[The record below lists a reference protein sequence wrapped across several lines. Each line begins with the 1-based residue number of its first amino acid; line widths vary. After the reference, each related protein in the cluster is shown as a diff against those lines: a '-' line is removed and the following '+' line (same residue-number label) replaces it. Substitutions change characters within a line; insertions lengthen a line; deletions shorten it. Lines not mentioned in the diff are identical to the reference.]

1 MPSHADTHDLDKLRR
16 WQKDLEATPDD
27 APAVYAIFLVSEA
40 DTAAHDIFRAFR
52 ASFEEWKAGFAHL
65 VIFGQHGV
73 STTVRAM
80 QGNLGLAEDGL
91 PTLVMFGGD
100 TGDVPEFVRLPGGAS
115 GDAEG
120 DGWQEALARA
130 EGVMDE
136 SLGGSGAAEFNR
148 VVKHQLTSLCAAV
161 VDVVER

>member
-52 ASFEEWKAGFAHL
+52 ASFEERKAGFAHL

-73 STTVRAM
+73 STAVRAL

-91 PTLVMFGGD
+91 PTLVLFGGD
-100 TGDVPEFVRLPGGAS
+100 TGPEPQGVPLPAGTRDAAKPERGNDWHTALERAERVM
-115 GDAEG
+115 DAEG
-120 DGWQEALARA
+120 VAGLGRA
-130 EGVMDE
+130 VKGRV
-136 SLGGSGAAEFNR
+136 SG
-148 VVKHQLTSLCAAV
+148 LCNAV
-161 VDVVER
+161 VEAVEK

>member
-40 DTAAHDIFRAFR
+40 DTAAHDTFRAFR
-52 ASFEEWKAGFAHL
+52 ASFEERKAGFAHL

-73 STTVRAM
+73 STTVHAL

-91 PTLVMFGGD
+91 PTLVLFGGD
-100 TGDVPEFVRLPGGAS
+100 TGLEPQVVPLPAGTRDAVKPEGGNDWHAALERAEMAM
-115 GDAEG
+115 DAEG
-120 DGWQEALARA
+120 VAGLGRA
-130 EGVMDE
+130 VKG
-136 SLGGSGAAEFNR
+136 R
-148 VVKHQLTSLCAAV
+148 VVDLCTVTLTKL
-161 VDVVER
+161 